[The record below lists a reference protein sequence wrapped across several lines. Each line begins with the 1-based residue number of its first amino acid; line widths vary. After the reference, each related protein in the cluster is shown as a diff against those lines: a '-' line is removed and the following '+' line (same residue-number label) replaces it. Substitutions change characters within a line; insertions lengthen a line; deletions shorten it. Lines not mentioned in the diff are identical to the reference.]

1 MTPHR
6 RRLLR
11 RSLLVA
17 IGVLYVVSIPW
28 YRAPD
33 PRSATWL
40 GMPEWATVAVLCY
53 VMIALCNALAW
64 LLTDVPDEP
73 ES

>member
-1 MTPHR
+1 MTPER

-11 RSLLVA
+11 RVLLTVIA
-17 IGVLYVVSIPW
+17 VLYGVSIPW

-33 PRSATWL
+33 PSPATWL
-40 GMPEWATVAVLCY
+40 GMPDWAAVAVLCY
-53 VMIALCNALAW
+53 VAVAVCNSLAW